1 MPFFPHRSMELYIN
15 VVVISDIW
23 NHSGTKKYWTV
34 LKTVEII
41 QFICV
46 EVWIWVAKYFS
57 CDRWSNFQVEAI
69 NFRIPR
75 EKHAKET
82 INTKKPFQQKR
93 RKFNGF
99 WFKQSLWNGRFYH
112 RYPRNFFSE
121 IWKKKRFA
129 GEGKKLSN
137 TLSIL
142 FYSLRVT
149 WVPVTGSFMCRYCI
163 IQFTFN
169 IDSSFMFFFCPLT
182 HIFKVMHPLRPSDFF
197 LYSASM
203 WVCNWMSFIEYICVF
218 HVYIQFRACFMCPLS
233 WKCNQEVLQVHECS
247 STNTNTDS
255 DTAVFAQP
263 AKGIHT
269 YAIKHF
275 YLMLLC
281 CLQFRILHT
290 RGWVIFFIASQR
302 LI

>member
-121 IWKKKRFA
+121 IWKK
-129 GEGKKLSN
+129 N
-137 TLSIL
+137 
-142 FYSLRVT
+142 
-149 WVPVTGSFMCRYCI
+149 
-163 IQFTFN
+163 
-169 IDSSFMFFFCPLT
+169 D
-182 HIFKVMHPLRPSDFF
+182 
-197 LYSASM
+197 
-203 WVCNWMSFIEYICVF
+203 
-218 HVYIQFRACFMCPLS
+218 
-233 WKCNQEVLQVHECS
+233 
-247 STNTNTDS
+247 
-255 DTAVFAQP
+255 
-263 AKGIHT
+263 
-269 YAIKHF
+269 
-275 YLMLLC
+275 LLE
-281 CLQFRILHT
+281 REKN
-290 RGWVIFFIASQR
+290 
-302 LI
+302 